1 MKSERPKKE
10 IEKKKT
16 LNFRINRIKANLF
29 NFFNRK
35 GLDYRALDVD
45 ESLQMLLETGKS
57 YIRFGN
63 GESEILSGLDMSTQV
78 YDKNLERG
86 LVKVIEGYSAESN
99 YLLGLTNWC
108 LTQSIEELK
117 QAPSGNLYLI
127 WRFMRYMFY
136 RLDMHRIKMPFLE
149 ADMFRIAPVG
159 LPTERIELL
168 WAEKSSIIMVYNNG
182 NSYQRFKKKHS
193 DKEIYFV
200 EISDKNF
207 FDMLPETE
215 GKILSIIKDN
225 GIRTGDLA
233 VLVAAGPG
241 SNVLCYNLCQRDDA
255 ILCYD
260 MGNFFYMRYSG
271 ALQGA
276 KGNREKGK

>member
-260 MGNFFYMRYSG
+260 MGNFFYMRY
-271 ALQGA
+271 
-276 KGNREKGK
+276 